1 MTIGWASRIA
11 CIDKYVNS
19 LPMKYHSLIGKGGIL
34 LSGGE
39 KQRLLIARAVYK
51 DPELLIMDEATN
63 SLDANNEAE
72 ISENLSRFFLN
83 RTVII
88 VAHRLN
94 TIKSADQIIVLNDGK
109 IIEKGTHE
117 RLTASSSYYHSLFK
131 NQIN

>member
-1 MTIGWASRIA
+1 
-11 CIDKYVNS
+11 
-19 LPMKYHSLIGKGGIL
+19 MKYHSLIGKGGIL